1 MKIVF
6 GFLVGIGLVYA
17 FYSGAVAGYSYFQ
30 VRGIVEDT
38 VGERARTDRSERASR
53 IEQDILRKA
62 SENGLTL
69 NLRELSVTEDDRT
82 LRVLIRWSYPV
93 FIYKGEALL
102 SMPLSFDKSFEMLAA
117 RYQ

>member
-1 MKIVF
+1 MKIAFRLV
-6 GFLVGIGLVYA
+6 VGIGLLYA
-17 FYSGAVAGYSYFQ
+17 FYSSAVAGYSYFQ
-30 VRGIVEDT
+30 VRGIVEET
-38 VGERARTDRSERASR
+38 VFERARTDRSERASR

-62 SENGLTL
+62 SESGLAL
-69 NLRELSVTEDDRT
+69 NVREVSVTEEDRT
-82 LRVLIRWSYPV
+82 LRVLLRWTYPV